1 MKRTLGVAVTA
12 ATMAF
17 AALAI
22 AQPASADTVDGVSC
36 TQTDTQAAVG
46 TTIHYDLTDCDNGI
60 ATVLAGSPTVD
71 ITPASQGRLVWQQEI
86 ERATTGTAC
95 PEGWGGSW
103 AQWANRGQGGATCLR
118 LIDWGAGPYI
128 AMKVDVTINTDA
140 DLVEV
145 GSYEQWAAGCNATPV
160 GSDWYPDRNRVGCP
174 PL

>member
-36 TQTDTQAAVG
+36 TQTDTQAPIG
-46 TTIHYDLTDCDNGI
+46 TTIHYDLTDCDNG
-60 ATVLAGSPTVD
+60 TVTTLAGSPTVD
-71 ITPASQGRLVWQQEI
+71 ITPASQGRLIWQQEI
-86 ERATTGTAC
+86 ERASTEAAC

-103 AQWANRGQGGATCLR
+103 AQWANRGQGGATCIR
-118 LIDWGAGPYI
+118 LIDWGAAPYI
-128 AMKVDVTINTDA
+128 GMQVDVTINTDA

-145 GSYEQWAAGCNATPV
+145 GGFEQWAAGCSATP
-160 GSDWYPDRNRVGCP
+160 STPWYDTVQDLCP
-174 PL
+174 RPL